1 MLPRAVPSARGLS
14 LLLLAFV
21 LVLDLRAAAA
31 LPAGAEAFLDDVQ
44 KRTFR
49 WFWENTDAA
58 TGLVPDRAPQPPFSS
73 IAAIG
78 FGLTA
83 YGVGAERGYVSRP
96 AAAERTLATLRFLS
110 RAPMG
115 PAPQGTSGHRG
126 FYYHF
131 LQLGTGHR
139 YKTNELSSIDT
150 ALLMLGVLFSR
161 EYFDRDEPRET
172 EIRALAEKLYRRVEW
187 SWMADTTKRPEGP
200 LLRMA
205 WRPESGFGDSAYQ
218 GFDEALFLY
227 ALALGSP
234 THPVP
239 AEAWDAYTAS
249 YIWGRFHGQEF
260 VQFGPL
266 FGYQYAHV
274 WIDPRGL
281 QDAFFREK
289 GIDAFTHSRRATYA
303 NRAHCIANPGGFAD
317 YGPDI
322 WGLSASDGPAMVN
335 VTHGNRTLH
344 FSTYEARGASIRH
357 IHDDGTLTP
366 TAAGGSVPF
375 APEIAIPALMAM
387 RARYGDLVYNRH
399 GFVDAFNP
407 TYRADFG
414 PVERGT
420 VDPQHGWFDRDQLGI
435 DQGPILLMIENNRT
449 RFIWETMRRS
459 PHLVRGLARAGFT
472 APWLADAVARADE

>member
-1 MLPRAVPSARGLS
+1 MPRLASPAARGLF
-14 LLLLAFV
+14 LLLAFS
-21 LVLDLRAAAA
+21 LLAGLRASPA
-31 LPAGAEAFLDDVQ
+31 LPTGADAFLDDVQ
-44 KRTFR
+44 ARTFR
-49 WFWENTDAA
+49 WFWDNTDPA
-58 TGLVPDRAPQPPFSS
+58 TGLVPDRAPKPPFSS

-83 YGVGAERGYVSRP
+83 YGVGAERGYVSRAE
-96 AAAERTLATLRFLS
+96 AADRTLATLRFLA
-110 RAPMG
+110 RAPMSA
-115 PAPQGTSGHRG
+115 APQDTSGYRG

-131 LQLGTGHR
+131 LQLGSGHR

-150 ALLMLGVLFSR
+150 ALLMLGVLFSH
-161 EYFDRDEPRET
+161 EYFSRDLPAEA

-187 SWMADTTKRPEGP
+187 SWMADPTQRPEGP

-205 WRPESGFGDSAYQ
+205 WRPESGFGESTYQ

-239 AEAWDAYTAS
+239 ADAWAAFTAT
-249 YIWGRFHGQEF
+249 YNWDRFHGQEF

-281 QDAFFREK
+281 QDAFFRAK

-322 WGLSASDGPAMVN
+322 WGLSASDGPAMVT
-335 VTHGNRTLH
+335 VTRGSRTLR
-344 FSTYEARGASIRH
+344 FSTYEARGASSRH
-357 IHDDGTLTP
+357 THDDGTLTP
-366 TAAGGSVPF
+366 TAAGGSIPF

-387 RARYGDLVYNRH
+387 RDRYGDRVYNRY

-407 TYRADFG
+407 TYRAEFG
-414 PVERGT
+414 PVERGI
-420 VDPQHGWFDRDQLGI
+420 VDPQHGWFDSDQLGI
-435 DQGPILLMIENNRT
+435 DQGPILLMIENHRT
-449 RFIWETMRRS
+449 HFIWETMRRN
-459 PHLVRGLARAGFT
+459 PHLVRGLLRAGFT
-472 APWLADAVARADE
+472 APWLADAIARADE